1 MDVSN
6 VSKCVPY
13 AARCM
18 AVAVD
23 GKEMR
28 HFPLSEV
35 VVLKVTN
42 LMYFELSVVTLA
54 IFMFTIANVIPHS
67 SVRVL
72 KRQVHAIGDRPIPI
86 YDPRRIRH
94 AILIVLVVWWLD
106 TLGSDEFFNF
116 KSCRASQ
123 VLMLFS
129 SEKLLRLSN
138 QPRT

>member
-1 MDVSN
+1 MCRIFQN
-6 VSKCVPY
+6 VFHMQRLSQ
-13 AARCM
+13 ATS
-18 AVAVD
+18 VD
-23 GKEMR
+23 GQEMR

-42 LMYFELSVVTLA
+42 LMYFELSGVTLA
-54 IFMFTIANVIPHS
+54 IFMFTNANVSPHS

-72 KRQVHAIGDRPIPI
+72 KRQGHAIGDRPILI
-86 YDPRRIRH
+86 RDPRRIRH
-94 AILIVLVVWWLD
+94 AMLIVLVVWWLD